1 MILKNYFLFYLT
13 IAFFFTPVLSKTIDC
28 SNYFLAKNFQDPKNL
43 ERINIEIYDARKW
56 YINFARIVSDR
67 RNQIRKKFKKKF
79 LAEIKFTYKNNIECI
94 YQAKVRQVGDFK
106 DHIKFEGNNNYQS
119 LNIELQDGNVFG
131 ITKFKLLLPE
141 TRLGVNEVFAS
152 AILRSAEILSPRT
165 FLFPTTLNNN
175 DETLMLFQENPVK
188 EFIEYNN
195 RREGPIFEAD
205 EEILWNYRAK
215 GLSDPEHLV
224 LNRQTNKTYF
234 LKSNSAKINSIYWY
248 FKLQNVFKKY
258 HFSKNKSF
266 NLLDLSNGNE
276 EYFKKFL
283 SFEILQNVM
292 GSDHGLIYHNRKF
305 FANNLENSF
314 EPIYYD
320 GMIEIFSNPKKKS
333 QIFKEKKYNFN
344 NLFYYLSKIDD
355 SEKFRSDL
363 INIFSEKYAKYF

>member
-1 MILKNYFLFYLT
+1 MLS
-13 IAFFFTPVLSKTIDC
+13 FFTPVLSKTIDC

-234 LKSNSAKINSIYWY
+234 LKSNSAKN
-248 FKLQNVFKKY
+248 KL
-258 HFSKNKSF
+258 
-266 NLLDLSNGNE
+266 NLLV
-276 EYFKKFL
+276 F
-283 SFEILQNVM
+283 
-292 GSDHGLIYHNRKF
+292 
-305 FANNLENSF
+305 
-314 EPIYYD
+314 
-320 GMIEIFSNPKKKS
+320 
-333 QIFKEKKYNFN
+333 
-344 NLFYYLSKIDD
+344 
-355 SEKFRSDL
+355 
-363 INIFSEKYAKYF
+363 